1 MARGQG
7 VARATRTAKRL
18 WPLALEGYRRWQ
30 NLSPQQKERYMAQ
43 ARNAADRARRLADQR
58 RRGGRGRGPRFPK
71 R

>member
-58 RRGGRGRGPRFPK
+58 RRRGGGRGPRFP
-71 R
+71 